1 MTQEKIDSIRK
12 RMCDDLCSMPLAP
25 MPKAIRQ
32 KICKACPLNELEAS
46 AEPEIIRCKDCK
58 YRDADDFCTGRGYP
72 NVLVPDDGFCDKGER
87 RDEEIKLV
95 TCKSKKGILNVNRA
109 YYMDGH
115 WHGSGSMSNVIAW
128 MDPPEPYKEVAE

>member
-1 MTQEKIDSIRK
+1 MSDLISKQEVTEILRTEWVKLFPIELDPYLSLAIEKIENIPPAQQWVPVSE
-12 RMCDDLCSMPLAP
+12 DL
-25 MPKAIRQ
+25 PK
-32 KICKACPLNELEAS
+32 
-46 AEPEIIRCKDCK
+46 
-58 YRDADDFCTGRGYP
+58 
-72 NVLVPDDGFCDKGER
+72 
-87 RDEEIKLV
+87 DEEIKLV